1 MASNIFKRIC
11 LISCAALTLS
21 ACSTE
26 SQWAAVDNF
35 QSASVFNDW
44 TNIDTQNETYP
55 FVPNA
60 QVTKLVTE
68 AASGNQYLLK
78 KPAAEGV
85 VGNRK
90 AISFHPLPREIGVG
104 ETATLYTRVLV
115 EYFPNN
121 HSYGLSNLTKDEIA
135 KAGYDAFEPMIR
147 ITDKTESDGTKN
159 DGTLMALNGYKT
171 YDKIKNPATGKVAN
185 PMEVGTWYEIWAVIN
200 NAAEEAGG
208 QSYDLYMRGG
218 EFAQQ
223 QKVFTGGVFR
233 MKRTAPLTHFMAICN
248 TGSKKS
254 PYGNGGVGYD
264 DIYLT
269 SGRNLSSPM

>member
-1 MASNIFKRIC
+1 MKFKRGLVFI
-11 LISCAALTLS
+11 LAGLALN
-21 ACSTE
+21 ACSPAASPWLRVDDFQTE
-26 SQWAAVDNF
+26 NLS
-35 QSASVFNDW
+35 SAW
-44 TNIDTQNETYP
+44 TNIDTQNQTDP

-60 QVTKLVTE
+60 QVSKHVSE
-68 AASGNQYLLK
+68 GDGNQYFLK

-90 AISFHPLPREIGVG
+90 AISFHPLPRAIEAG

-121 HSYGLSNLTKDEIA
+121 HSYGLSNLSAVDIPD
-135 KAGYDAFEPMIR
+135 AGYDAFEPMIR
-147 ITDKTESDGTKN
+147 ITDKAESDGTKN
-159 DGTLMALNGYKT
+159 DGTLMALSGYKT
-171 YDKIKNPATGKVAN
+171 YDKISNPAAGETAN
-185 PMEVGTWYEIWAVIN
+185 PMEAGTWYEIWAVIN

-208 QSYDLYMRGG
+208 QSYDLYVRGG
-218 EFAQQ
+218 EFKVQT
-223 QKVFTGGVFR
+223 KVFTGGVFR

-264 DIYLT
+264 DIYISAGVDLT
-269 SGRNLSSPM
+269 SPL